1 MAEFLERNLADDFDP
16 VSYTHLDVY
25 KRQGMLWENSDE
37 PYAEEIAATVM
48 EKLRKGEPVE
58 TTIQL
63 QKMCIRDRQDCFEK

>member
-1 MAEFLERNLADDFDP
+1 MGK
-16 VSYTHLDVY
+16 VT
-25 KRQGMLWENSDE
+25 DE

-63 QKMCIRDRQDCFEK
+63 QKAIEEALSFLPEREQKEAVKKSCQRTFSGASD